1 MTDMQMLLTE
11 LDELREENRSL
22 RNKNA
27 ELMQQKANLER
38 EFFENVSRSNKMMEQ
53 MKRELEGIREVIK
66 NKVIS

>member
-1 MTDMQMLLTE
+1 MTDMQRLLEE

-38 EFFENVSRSNKMMEQ
+38 KFLENVIRSNKMMEQ
-53 MKRELEGIREVIK
+53 MKRELEGIREFIK

>member
-38 EFFENVSRSNKMMEQ
+38 EFLENVSRSNKRMEQ
-53 MKRELEGIREVIK
+53 IKRELEGIREVIK